1 MIMQQEGKYYREL
14 VERCIDKKR
23 TDILVGIHGII
34 TLDSVYS

>member
-1 MIMQQEGKYYREL
+1 MDYTILTEHFVL
-14 VERCIDKKR
+14 VERCIAENK